1 MSTKKISCISVF
13 FFFAFVSSSCNS
25 GVDQKKLQGAW
36 RIDSLYD
43 FYNGFTYMNRNP
55 QPAEVHVYKGE
66 HTMLRRGM
74 GHERPYYYSIDGNKL
89 MMSDT
94 LGAPASPH
102 IVLRLDSSQLVL
114 KKESAPIFPGE
125 KQERYVI
132 RYFTKIPLDSLK

>member
-1 MSTKKISCISVF
+1 MSTKRNSYIVVF
-13 FFFAFVSSSCNS
+13 FFLGFINFSCNS

-55 QPAEVHVYKGE
+55 QPAEVHVYQGE

>member
-1 MSTKKISCISVF
+1 MSTTRITYILVFLFFTFISF
-13 FFFAFVSSSCNS
+13 SCNS

-36 RIDSLYD
+36 KIDSLYD

-74 GHERPYYYSIDGNKL
+74 GHERPYYYSIEGNQL
-89 MMSDT
+89 MISDT

-102 IVLRLDSSQLVL
+102 IVLRLDSNQLVL
-114 KKESAPIFPGE
+114 KKESAPLFPGE
-125 KQERYVI
+125 KQVRYVI

>member
-1 MSTKKISCISVF
+1 MSPKKISCISAF
-13 FFFAFVSSSCNS
+13 FFLAFISFSCNS
-25 GVDQKKLQGAW
+25 GVDQKKLHGAW

-74 GHERPYYYSIDGNKL
+74 GHEKPYYYSIEDKQL
-89 MMSDT
+89 MISDT
-94 LGAPASPH
+94 VGAPASPY
-102 IVLRLDSSQLVL
+102 IILRLDSNQLVL
-114 KKESAPIFPGE
+114 KKESEPIFPGE

-132 RYFTKIPLDSLK
+132 RYFTRIPLDSLK